1 MNEKGEGI
9 QKAIRRAT
17 GLLVIEVVNSNPNGD
32 PDRESDPRTRPDR
45 KGEISPVSFKR
56 KVRDLLDAK
65 DGPAWQAIQK
75 RFTPSLDGEEF
86 EILESRGRVR
96 ETVIKEADAGTF
108 LPKYWDARVFGNTFL
123 EKKASQHLAT
133 GVVQFGLG
141 LSIAPVAIE
150 RLTTTNKSG
159 VQEGKDRGMA
169 PLAYRVVQHG
179 VYVMPFFVNASAAP
193 KTKCTARD
201 IEVLR
206 HLIPL
211 AYSQT
216 SSYIRTSV
224 EIRHAW
230 YVEHRS
236 PLGSFSDL
244 QLIDA
249 LTPRKRDR
257 ADEPSTS
264 WADYEV
270 PTKLPEEFQKKVEPL
285 RDLMAEAYAA
295 VSA

>member
-1 MNEKGEGI
+1 MSETNGNI
-9 QKAIRRAT
+9 IRRAT
-17 GLLVIEVVNSNPNGD
+17 GLLVIEAVNSNPNGD

-56 KVRDLLDAK
+56 KLRDLLEDK
-65 DGPAWQAIQK
+65 DGPAWQAIK
-75 RFTPSLDGEEF
+75 DRFTPPLEAGAF
-86 EILESRGRVR
+86 EVLESRGRDR
-96 ETVIKEADAGTF
+96 DKVIEEANEGTF

-141 LSIAPVAIE
+141 LSIAPVVIE
-150 RLTTTNKSG
+150 RMTTTNKSG
-159 VQEGKDRGMA
+159 VQTGKDRGMA
-169 PLAYRVVQHG
+169 PLAYRVVEHA
-179 VYVMPFFVNASAAP
+179 VYTMPFFVNASAAR
-193 KTKCTARD
+193 KTECTARD

-216 SSYIRTSV
+216 SSYIRASV

-230 YVEHRS
+230 YIEHQS
-236 PLGSFSDL
+236 PLGSASDL
-244 QLIDA
+244 ELIAA
-249 LTPRKRDR
+249 LTPRKRER
-257 ADEPSTS
+257 PEEPSKR
-264 WADYEV
+264 WEDYEA
-270 PTKLPEEFQKKVEPL
+270 PGALPERLQSRVAPL

-295 VSA
+295 VGS

>member
-1 MNEKGEGI
+1 MSEKNESV
-9 QKAIRRAT
+9 IRRAT
-17 GLLVIEVVNSNPNGD
+17 GLLVIEAVNSNPNGD

-56 KVRDLLDAK
+56 KLRDLLEDK
-65 DGPAWQAIQK
+65 DGPTWQAIK
-75 RFTPSLDGEEF
+75 TRFTPPLDAGKF
-86 EILESRGRVR
+86 EVLESRGRDR
-96 ETVIKEADAGTF
+96 EKVIQEADKGTF

-133 GVVQFGLG
+133 GVAQFGLG

-150 RLTTTNKSG
+150 RMTTTNKSG
-159 VQEGKDRGMA
+159 VQAGKDRGMA
-169 PLAYRVVQHG
+169 PLAYRVVEHA
-179 VYVMPFFVNASAAP
+179 VYTMPFFVNASAAR
-193 KTKCTARD
+193 KTACTVRD
-201 IEVLR
+201 IEVLL

-236 PLGSFSDL
+236 PLGSASDL
-244 QLIDA
+244 ELIAA
-249 LTPRKRDR
+249 LTPRKRER
-257 ADEPSTS
+257 PGEPSKC
-264 WADYEV
+264 WEDYEALEE
-270 PTKLPEEFQKKVEPL
+270 LPEALKGKVAPL
-285 RDLMAEAYAA
+285 RDLMTEAYAA
-295 VSA
+295 AGS

>member
-1 MNEKGEGI
+1 MSDSV
-9 QKAIRRAT
+9 IRRAT

-45 KGEISPVSFKR
+45 RGEISPVSFKR
-56 KVRDLLDAK
+56 KVRDLLESK
-65 DGPAWQAIQK
+65 GGPAWLEIQK
-75 RFTPSLDGEEF
+75 RSTPPLNEGEF
-86 EILESRGRVR
+86 KILESRGRDR
-96 ETVIKEADAGTF
+96 DAIKKMTPEMF
-108 LPKYWDARVFGNTFL
+108 LAKYWDARVFGNTFL
-123 EKKASQHLAT
+123 EEKASQHLAT

-159 VQEGKDRGMA
+159 VQENKTRGMA
-169 PLAYRVVQHG
+169 PLAYRVVMHG
-179 VYVMPFFVNASAAP
+179 VYVMPFFVNASAAT
-193 KTKCTARD
+193 KTKCTMRD
-201 IEVLR
+201 IQVLQ

-230 YVEHRS
+230 YVEHGS

-244 QLIDA
+244 RLIDS
-249 LTPRKRDR
+249 LTPVKREKP
-257 ADEPSTS
+257 DEASRN
-264 WADYEV
+264 WADYDV
-270 PTKLPEEFQKKVEPL
+270 PTELPVEFQKNVAPL

-295 VSA
+295 VGA

>member
-1 MNEKGEGI
+1 MSERTENK
-9 QKAIRRAT
+9 IRRAT

-45 KGEISPVSFKR
+45 RGEISAVSFKR
-56 KVRDLLDAK
+56 KVRDLLESK
-65 DGPAWQAIQK
+65 DGPAWGAIQG
-75 RFTPSLDGEEF
+75 RFDPRLDAEEF
-86 EILESRGRVR
+86 EILESRGRDR
-96 ETVIKEADAGTF
+96 DAIKKMNTDKF
-108 LPKYWDARVFGNTFL
+108 LEKYWDARVFGNTFL
-123 EKKASQHLAT
+123 EEKASQHLAT

-169 PLAYRVVQHG
+169 PLAYRVVPHG
-179 VYVMPFFVNASAAP
+179 VYVMPFFVNASAAT
-193 KTKCTARD
+193 KTKCTSRD
-201 IEVLR
+201 IEVLQ

-216 SSYIRTSV
+216 ASYIRTSV

-230 YVEHRS
+230 YVEHGS

-244 QLIDA
+244 RVIDA
-249 LTPRKRDR
+249 LTPRKREAR
-257 ADEPSTS
+257 DEPSRS

-270 PTKLPEEFQKKVEPL
+270 PTELPEEFQRKVVPL

-295 VSA
+295 VGS

>member
-1 MNEKGEGI
+1 MSDKNGNI
-9 QKAIRRAT
+9 IRRAT

-56 KVRDLLDAK
+56 KLRDLLEDK
-65 DGPAWQAIQK
+65 NGPVWQAIEG
-75 RFTPSLDGEEF
+75 RFTPPLDGGEF
-86 EILESRGRVR
+86 EILESRGRDR
-96 ETVIKEADAGTF
+96 EKVIKEADEGAF

-159 VQEGKDRGMA
+159 VQTGKDRGMA
-169 PLAYRVVQHG
+169 PLAYRVVEHA
-179 VYVMPFFVNASAAP
+179 VYAMPFFVNASAAR
-193 KTKCTARD
+193 KTECSARD

-230 YVEHRS
+230 YVEHNS
-236 PLGSFSDL
+236 PLGSASDL
-244 QLIDA
+244 ELIAA
-249 LTPRKRDR
+249 LTPRKRER
-257 ADEPSTS
+257 PDEPSKR
-264 WADYEV
+264 WEDYEA
-270 PTKLPEEFQKKVEPL
+270 PEALPEGLQSRVAPL

-295 VSA
+295 AGS